1 MKIWKISFSKLW
13 KFNLKAGPFVKKLKK
28 LFSLNIAEIE
38 APSCNRTIGYRPQ
51 DMAMLSIWL
60 GRERERERDSSLKL
74 IDVCRRMWQGAGTE
88 KANHY
93 MLA

>member
-1 MKIWKISFSKLW
+1 
-13 KFNLKAGPFVKKLKK
+13 
-28 LFSLNIAEIE
+28 
-38 APSCNRTIGYRPQ
+38 
-51 DMAMLSIWL
+51 MAMLSIWL
-60 GRERERERDSSLKL
+60 GRERERERERDSSLKL